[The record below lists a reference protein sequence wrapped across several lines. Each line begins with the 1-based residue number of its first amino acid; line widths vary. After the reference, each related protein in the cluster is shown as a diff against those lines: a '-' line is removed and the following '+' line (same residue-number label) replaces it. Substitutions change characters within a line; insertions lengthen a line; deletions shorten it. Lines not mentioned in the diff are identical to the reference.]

1 MSSIRLYILGAL
13 DEHGPMHGHQLK
25 LLAEEEHIDIWT
37 DISVGALYGAV
48 KRLAAEGLIEEV
60 RTERE
65 GSYPERQ
72 VYGITATGV
81 ASLAALR
88 RGALRELVMK
98 PDPFDLAMA
107 RLDRSKLDEL
117 PDVVSGRLDAL
128 RAQLDHTIAH
138 TRNVSHHLTPTERFV
153 MTHDEARIRAEIQ
166 WHQDLLAALPTLIA
180 DETARQDNPNV

>member
-1 MSSIRLYILGAL
+1 VSSIRLYILGAL

-25 LLAEEEHIDIWT
+25 LLAEEEHVDIWT

-48 KRLAAEGLIEEV
+48 KRLAAEDLIEEV

-72 VYGITATGV
+72 VYAITETGIL
-81 ASLAALR
+81 SLSALR
-88 RGALRELVMK
+88 RGGLRELVMK

-117 PDVVSGRLDAL
+117 PEIIGERLAGL
-128 RAQLDHTIAH
+128 RAQLDHTIDH
-138 TRNVSHHLTPTERFV
+138 TRNISKYLTPTELFV
-153 MTHDEARIRAEIQ
+153 MTHDEARIEAEIQ
-166 WHQDLLAALPTLIA
+166 WHQKLLTALPTLIA
-180 DETARQDNPNV
+180 DELARKDHPHD